1 MRKII
6 RKVAAVGAGVAM
18 LGSTLGGAVAVSMD
32 DMSGTFGVANAAYV
46 VGSDAGSND
55 DSARDVLTNY
65 FGGFVD
71 TESGAVVAT
80 SDVEKL
86 YFGENLTQEFSAT
99 LDDGDVD
106 SLWDDGIDFRGSNY
120 ETHEQVMVSSNSV
133 AWVTTSGLTAEEELG
148 LNPAL
153 YTNGGNTSWGYRYVF
168 DETMTSNVSTAH
180 EFKLDFLGKELRI
193 SDIASIL
200 DHVTFTTGT
209 QASVGQGESLS
220 VDGHTISIAT
230 IFSTKVE
237 VFVDGESPKFLDEG
251 DEETFNIGSDQVE
264 IKIDD
269 IGFTDDVESRTVLI
283 TYGEDISTTVGT
295 GDAVQ
300 TELGM
305 SDVDDKS
312 GDAVWNWDI
321 SVANNDTFTN
331 ADYIGIEWNQKVNK
345 YNDDPLPLGAEENFA
360 TPYGYLTLDFDVV
373 DQDYVEYIFEF
384 ESSKTINSSLDDDVL
399 IITAVGRSG
408 ENDGLD
414 YGGTDTDQVLVN
426 GAGYVYYYDNDG
438 DWQGAGYA
446 GSLTVGTGLSF
457 EPSSDTTKYI
467 AFYNSTGSLVTSATD
482 VVAYMVVEDVES
494 GDENSYTGSNFQVNM
509 TIDSQKLGATQG
521 TAEAGDLY
529 YSRFVNPELATA
541 TLTEVQ
547 SWDEGALLSAYGIK
561 VTGTDGSADIKDAIE
576 SDELFFWL
584 PEDEV
589 YAELSFNVRST
600 ATEFEPVLKTEASA
614 AGYDALILVGGPCVN
629 TLTADY
635 LGLPA
640 NSCEADSG
648 IAADAALVELVE
660 KDGKT
665 ALIVAGYEQADTLR
679 AANAVAAGGL
689 TGTSMIV

>member
-1 MRKII
+1 
-6 RKVAAVGAGVAM
+6 M

-32 DMSGTFGVANAAYV
+32 DMSGTFGVANTAYV
-46 VGSDAGSND
+46 VGSDAGNND
-55 DSARDVLTNY
+55 DSARDVLANY

-71 TESGAVVAT
+71 TESGAVVAS
-80 SDVEKL
+80 SDVERL
-86 YFGENLTQEFSAT
+86 YFGENLTQEFSAILDDGDFT

-106 SLWDDGIDFRGSNY
+106 SLWDDGVDFRGSNY
-120 ETHEQVMVSSNSV
+120 ETHEQIMVSSDSV
-133 AWVTTSGLTAEEELG
+133 AWITTSGLTAEEELG
-148 LNPAL
+148 SNPAL

-168 DETMTSNVSTAH
+168 DETMTSNISTDH

-193 SDIASIL
+193 SDVAVTGN
-200 DHVTFTTGT
+200 HVTFTTGT
-209 QASVGQGESLS
+209 QASVGQSESLS
-220 VDGHTISIAT
+220 VDEHTINIGT

-237 VFVDGESPKFLDEG
+237 VSVDGESPKFLDEG

-269 IGFTDDVESRTVLI
+269 IGYAEDVESRTVLI

-305 SDVDDKS
+305 PDVDDKS

-321 SVANNDTFTN
+321 DVTTNDIFTN
-331 ADYIGIEWNQKVNK
+331 TDYIGIEWNQKVNK
-345 YNDDPLPLGAEENFA
+345 HNDDPLPLGAGENFA
-360 TPYGYLTLDFDVV
+360 TPYGYATLDFDVV
-373 DQDYVEYIFEF
+373 DQDYVEYTFEF
-384 ESSKTINSSLDDDVL
+384 ESTKTINSSIDEDVL

-414 YGGTDTDQVLVN
+414 IAGTDTDQVLVN
-426 GAGYVYYYDNDG
+426 ASGYVYYYDGDG
-438 DWQGAGYA
+438 DWQGGGWANTT
-446 GSLTVGTGLSF
+446 TVGTGLSF
-457 EPSSDTTKYI
+457 EPSTDTTKYI
-467 AFYNSTGSLVTSATD
+467 TFYGVSGAILNGSSA
-482 VVAYMVVEDVES
+482 VAYMDVEDVES
-494 GDENSYTGSNFQVNM
+494 GDENSYTGSYFRSNM
-509 TIDSQKLGATQG
+509 TIGSEKLGATQG

-529 YSRFVNPELATA
+529 YYRFVNPELAAA

-561 VTGTDGSADIKDAIE
+561 VTGSDGSDDIKDAIE

-600 ATEFEPVLKTEASA
+600 ATEYEPILVADASA
-614 AGYDALILVGGPCVN
+614 ASYDNLILVGGPCVN

-635 LGLPA
+635 LGLPV

-648 IAADAALVELVE
+648 IALDKAIIQLVE
-660 KDGKT
+660 KEGKT
-665 ALIVAGYEQADTLR
+665 ALIVAGYEQVDTLR

-689 TGTSMIV
+689 TGETPLIV

>member
-220 VDGHTISIAT
+220 VDGHTISIGT

-269 IGFTDDVESRTVLI
+269 IGFTDDVESRTALI

-373 DQDYVEYIFEF
+373 DQDYVEYTFEF